1 MELNAIT
8 GEVVRS
14 AIKVHS
20 LLGPGLLESAYRRC
34 LVHDLSRRGLKVE
47 TEYALPIEFDGLLI
61 DAGYRVDLLVEDVVI
76 VEVKAVIKVLPIH
89 QAQLLSY
96 LRLSDRPVG
105 LLINFHVWRLTDGI
119 QRMVNSFRWNKESVS
134 PSDLT

>member
-1 MELNAIT
+1 MEVNTIT
-8 GEVVRS
+8 GEVVQA

-20 LLGPGLLESAYRRC
+20 VLGPGLLESAYRKC
-34 LVHDLSRRGLKVE
+34 LAHELSRRGLKVQA
-47 TEYALPIEFDGLLI
+47 EYALPIEFDGLLI
-61 DAGYRVDLLVEDVVI
+61 DAGYRLDLLVEDVVI
-76 VEVKAVIKVLPIH
+76 VEVKTVNKVLPVH

-119 QRMVNSFRWNKESVS
+119 TRMVNSFRWRKVPASGNNS
-134 PSDLT
+134 L